1 MIPLLSLFTFLQYLL
16 SLVHN
21 TKEEQLYLVILS
33 FSIYLLYFVLLKKIF
48 TSKTVPVLTI
58 TIFALISFF
67 GYVYATPKLS
77 NDIYR
82 YLWDGLLVKNEF
94 NPYIYVPSDWK
105 LHDLQEA
112 NMALYKKVDWKDK
125 FTPYPPFS
133 QYIFATAHTFYDRFG
148 LVGGKFIFALPFL
161 LSAFFIYYFFDK
173 IPIEKEGISQY
184 ITGKKLYAAFILN
197 PLLLLEIVGNSHLDG
212 WVVFFMIVGLYLFE
226 KKKYILFSI
235 VWALAILTK
244 VYPLIF
250 VPYFALHLIRQK
262 KFKEVFLSTC
272 LGFLL

>member
-125 FTPYPPFS
+125 FTP
-133 QYIFATAHTFYDRFG
+133 
-148 LVGGKFIFALPFL
+148 
-161 LSAFFIYYFFDK
+161 
-173 IPIEKEGISQY
+173 
-184 ITGKKLYAAFILN
+184 
-197 PLLLLEIVGNSHLDG
+197 
-212 WVVFFMIVGLYLFE
+212 
-226 KKKYILFSI
+226 
-235 VWALAILTK
+235 
-244 VYPLIF
+244 
-250 VPYFALHLIRQK
+250 
-262 KFKEVFLSTC
+262 
-272 LGFLL
+272 